1 MILDTL
7 DQASRYS
14 ALSPH
19 FEKAFAFLRTV
30 NDQKAPGRYEI
41 DGDNLYAFVQ
51 RHSTKLVEERQYEVH
66 RKYIDIQF
74 MLTGRE
80 VMYWAP
86 LAQMTKVTMAFD
98 ESKDAALFALI
109 PEGVPVQVRAGQ
121 YAIFYPDDAH
131 IPSCAWGAPAEVL
144 KVVVKVKV

>member
-19 FEKAFAFLRTV
+19 FEKAFAFLQTV
-30 NDQKAPGRYEI
+30 NEQNAPGRYEI
-41 DGDNLYAFVQ
+41 DGDNVYAFVQ

-86 LAQMTKVTMAFD
+86 LAQMTKETMAFD
-98 ESKDAALFALI
+98 EAKDAALFALI

>member
-1 MILDTL
+1 
-7 DQASRYS
+7 
-14 ALSPH
+14 
-19 FEKAFAFLRTV
+19 
-30 NDQKAPGRYEI
+30 
-41 DGDNLYAFVQ
+41 
-51 RHSTKLVEERQYEVH
+51 
-66 RKYIDIQF
+66 
-74 MLTGRE
+74 
-80 VMYWAP
+80 
-86 LAQMTKVTMAFD
+86 MTKVTMAFD

>member
-7 DQASRYS
+7 DQASRYF

-19 FEKAFAFLRTV
+19 FGKAFAFLQTV

-41 DGDNLYAFVQ
+41 DGDNIYAFVQ

-86 LAQMTKVTMAFD
+86 LAQMTNVTMAFD

>member
-7 DQASRYS
+7 DQAARYS
-14 ALSPH
+14 ALSPRFH
-19 FEKAFAFLRTV
+19 KAFAFLRTV
-30 NDQKAPGRYEI
+30 TDQKAPGRYEI
-41 DGDNLYAFVQ
+41 DGEEVYAFVQ
-51 RHSTKLVEERQYEVH
+51 RHATKPVEERQYEAH
-66 RKYIDIQF
+66 KKYIDIQF
-74 MLTGRE
+74 MLSGRE

-86 LAQMTKVTMAFD
+86 LPLMKVVTMPFD

-109 PEGVPVQVRAGQ
+109 PEGVPVQVREGQ
-121 YAIFYPDDAH
+121 YAIFYPEDAH